1 MAAGF
6 VLRQLEATQ
15 LNSSLP
21 SPSLA
26 ATVRQQL
33 QKDLLKY
40 LESESVYNVIL
51 Y

>member
-21 SPSLA
+21 SPLSRCYSEA
-26 ATVRQQL
+26 AVAKRFTEILGVRIG
-33 QKDLLKY
+33 
-40 LESESVYNVIL
+40 V
-51 Y
+51 

>member
-1 MAAGF
+1 MAAAF

-15 LNSSLP
+15 SNSSLP
-21 SPSLA
+21 SPLA